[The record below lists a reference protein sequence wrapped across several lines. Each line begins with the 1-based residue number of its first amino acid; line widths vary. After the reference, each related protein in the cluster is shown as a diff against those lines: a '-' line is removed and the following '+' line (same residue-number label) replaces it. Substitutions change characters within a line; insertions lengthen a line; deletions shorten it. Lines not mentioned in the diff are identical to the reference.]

1 MGLSLVAVP
10 VLLDTSTQA
19 SQLLTQFVQ
28 LYHYGHQLMPSLAVV
43 TFLLYGYTS
52 IQKRSLGKPWRN
64 TIVAGITTL
73 TMVPFTWVIMVP
85 TNEILFGLNAESRA
99 VLGSVELGTVQALLA
114 RWARLHI
121 VRSLFPLLGAFLG
134 GYNILQEL
142 GFYGH

>member
-28 LYHYGHQLMPSLAVV
+28 LYQYGHKLMPSLAVA

-52 IQKRSLGKPWRN
+52 IRRRALGKPWLRHV
-64 TIVAGITTL
+64 VAGVTTL
-73 TMVPFTWVIMVP
+73 SIVPFTWIVMVP
-85 TNEILFGLNAESRA
+85 TNDRLFLLYAESRTA
-99 VLGSVELGTVQALLA
+99 SVVVDLGLVQALLI

-121 VRSLFPLLGAFLG
+121 VRSLFPLAGALVG
-134 GYNILQEL
+134 GNSILLEL
-142 GFYGH
+142 GS